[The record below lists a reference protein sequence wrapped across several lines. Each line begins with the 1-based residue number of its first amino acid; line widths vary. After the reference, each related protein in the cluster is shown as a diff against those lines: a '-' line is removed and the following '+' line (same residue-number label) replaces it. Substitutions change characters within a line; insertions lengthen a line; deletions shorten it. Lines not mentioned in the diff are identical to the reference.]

1 MSNSFLELSQ
11 ILTGFNNLDAKIAE
25 VYYKELHSLN
35 GASLDLLLAA
45 FDSQVKNQPGDPE
58 ALIRTNLWSDPTY
71 KSVCQSIILAW
82 YNASITANGSTI
94 WVGPPELYYE
104 SLLWKAVEAH
114 PPAIS
119 GGYFGYW
126 RYAPEN

>member
-1 MSNSFLELSQ
+1 MDNSFLKLSK

-25 VYYKELHSLN
+25 VYYQELHSLN
-35 GASLDLLLAA
+35 GSSLDLLLAA
-45 FDSQVKNQPGDPE
+45 FDAKVRDQPGDPE
-58 ALIRTNLWSDPTY
+58 ALVRTNLWSDPTY

-82 YNASITANGSTI
+82 YNASIAVGGNTV
-94 WVGPPELYYE
+94 WVAPPELYFDA
-104 SLLWKAVEAH
+104 LLWKAVEAH

>member
-1 MSNSFLELSQ
+1 MNGSFLELSQ

-25 VYYKELHSLN
+25 VYYKELHTLN
-35 GASLDLLLAA
+35 GSALDLLLAA
-45 FDSQVKNQPGDPE
+45 FDSKVKNQPGDAE
-58 ALIRTNLWSDPTY
+58 ALVRTNLWSDPTF

-82 YNASITANGSTI
+82 YNSFIVVGGNTV
-94 WVGPPELYYE
+94 WVAPPELYYE
-104 SLLWKAVEAH
+104 ALLWKAVEAH

>member
-1 MSNSFLELSQ
+1 MSTSFLELSQ
-11 ILTGFNNLDAKIAE
+11 ILTGFNNLNAKIAG
-25 VYYKELHSLN
+25 VYYKELHKLN
-35 GASLDLLLAA
+35 GPALDLLLAA
-45 FDSQVKNQPGDPE
+45 FDSKVKHQPGDPE
-58 ALIRTNLWSDPTY
+58 ALVMTNLWSDPTY

-82 YNASITANGSTI
+82 YNAYIVVGGATV
-94 WVGPPELYYE
+94 WVGEPELYYE
-104 SLLWKAVEAH
+104 ALLWKAVEAH